1 LTSNETSQTLEP
13 GYYEQ
18 ITVTT
23 NAASLASSISYI
35 HHIHSTTESD
45 KTYLSSS
52 FATDYNESVSTITY
66 AGYETVASK
75 GGCFDVPVYHT
86 KGTKTEY
93 CGGSWQL
100 TSTGGVLA
108 NGLTEGYIRCSRCG
122 ETGRIEFSGG
132 FVSSTH
138 GQRTYSYDYWTATK
152 PASYTEVRYGC
163 KYKNGESIGATITY

>member
-1 LTSNETSQTLEP
+1 MTNNETSQTLEP

-23 NAASLASSISYI
+23 DATSLASSISYI

-45 KTYLSSS
+45 KTYLSPNFS
-52 FATDYNESVSTITY
+52 TDYNESLSTITY
-66 AGYETVASK
+66 DGYETVASE
-75 GGCFDVPVYHT
+75 GGCFDIPVYHT

-100 TSTGGVLA
+100 MYTTGTLA
-108 NGLTEGYIRCSRCG
+108 NGLTEGYARCSGCG
-122 ETGRIEFSGG
+122 STTRIEFSGG

-152 PASYTEVRYGC
+152 PSSYTEVRYGC
-163 KYKNGESIGATITY
+163 QYTNGQTIGATITY